1 MPLRE
6 QSRVDGPIAH
16 RRYTER
22 LAPLHRGEASAWL
35 GTYRAIAEARA
46 VDLAEADLVAR
57 GHAFFSC
64 PCTGHEAM
72 AVLARSLTADDWLH
86 LHYRDK
92 ALWIARGLPSSSLLH
107 NVVASAGS
115 PSKGRQMTPFVG
127 DPELHLLC
135 QNVPVG
141 NHATQAVGVAAAVV
155 DRPGSP
161 IVVCSMGDGTS
172 QQGEV
177 LESFAEAARRQLP
190 VLFIV
195 EANGFSIST
204 PTDGQTFFSLP
215 EGIEPADQ
223 FHGLPIHRL
232 DGRDPFELHA
242 GLAPIV
248 TAMRVDRRPAIAVV
262 AVDRLSSHT
271 NADDDRVYR
280 APEDL
285 ARIRALGDPLAN
297 LRSRLLDAGIPAVDL
312 QRIDLEVAS
321 VVRVAVTD
329 ALKAPDPEPVDSA
342 KAPLPPLLLGLG
354 PEGRIVGGGAPLT
367 MLESIRAVLRH
378 RLETDPRVHL
388 SGQDIEDPK
397 GDVFGVTRGLSTAF
411 PGRVVNAALAEST
424 IVGGAI
430 GRAMVGERPV
440 AFLQFADFLPVAFNQ
455 IHSELGSLW
464 WRSAGTFE
472 CPLILMVASGG
483 YRPGLGPFHAQTM
496 EALVAHV
503 PGLDVF
509 NPSNAD
515 DAAGLLNAAFESGR
529 PTVFFYPKAAL
540 NDRDR
545 TTHAEP
551 ASRLIPPG
559 RARHARRGDALTLV
573 AWGGT
578 VPIAERVADALADQV
593 GVRAEVLDLR
603 TLAPWDRD
611 AVRESCRR
619 TGHLLVVH
627 EDNRTAGF
635 GAEVVADVAEAVG
648 PRVHCRRVTRPDTY
662 IPCNFPAQLAILPSF
677 QKTLEAAAE
686 LLGLDLEW
694 RSDAPSPAAG
704 GASTIEARG
713 PSPADEAVTVLSW
726 KTRPG
731 QDVEAGA
738 VIAEL
743 VADKAVFDFVAPV
756 AGQVVRLIANV
767 GEAVRVGAPLLEL
780 VPRSVDPAG
789 PRRRPTRM
797 DDGRPLLR
805 RHATAPRRNAAAMGD
820 TPVTLT
826 VPASATGSRIVT
838 NEELLDRF
846 PGRTAEDILK
856 RTGINTRCRLGPGE
870 SALSLAVDAASRA
883 LDAAGL
889 APGDLDLLLCCTG
902 TPGVITPSLA
912 CRILRSLGER
922 TGTMPEVPAF
932 DLAAAC
938 SGFLYGLASAYDF
951 SRSRPDARILLVTA
965 EALSPLADPDDFDTA
980 ILFGDAATA
989 TVVSG
994 PDAATLAEPTLGR
1007 LRRPILWA
1015 RGMPG
1020 AILEVPA
1027 EGGGPIAMNGLRV
1040 YAEAVRSMIALLES
1054 ACEADGIA
1062 PTDLG
1067 LVVPHQA
1074 NARIIRDVCQRLKL
1088 PADRAVVHLGN
1099 VGNTSSSSIPLALG
1113 SLAERPPLPRSIGL
1127 TAFGGGVTAGA
1138 AVLRTQSRSG

>member
-1 MPLRE
+1 MT
-6 QSRVDGPIAH
+6 SRDQTRADRPIAH

-22 LAPLHRGEASAWL
+22 LAPLPRVEASGWL

-46 VDLAEADLVAR
+46 VDLAEGGLVAR
-57 GHAFFSC
+57 GLAFFSC
-64 PCTGHEAM
+64 PCTGHEGM
-72 AVLARSLTADDWLH
+72 AVLSPLLTDDDWLH

-107 NVVASAGS
+107 NVVASADS
-115 PSKGRQMTPFVG
+115 PSAGRQMTPFIG
-127 DPELHLLC
+127 DPALHLLC

-141 NHATQAVGVAAAVV
+141 NHATQAVGVASAVI

-177 LESFAEAARRQLP
+177 LEAFAEAARRQLP
-190 VLFIV
+190 VLFVV
-195 EANGFSIST
+195 ESNGLSIST
-204 PTDGQTFFSLP
+204 PTAGQTFFSLP
-215 EGIEPADQ
+215 DGIEPADQ

-232 DGRDPFELHA
+232 DGRDPVELHA

-248 TAMRVDRRPAIAVV
+248 AAMRLDRRPAIAVV
-262 AVDRLSSHT
+262 SVDRLSSHT

-280 APEDL
+280 DPEDL
-285 ARIRALGDPLAN
+285 DRARALGDPLAN
-297 LRSRLLDAGIPAVDL
+297 LRCRLLGAGIPPEDL
-312 QRIDLEVAS
+312 DRIDRDVAE
-321 VVRVAVTD
+321 VVRVAVAN
-329 ALKAPDPEPVDSA
+329 ALKAPDPAPVLDA
-342 KAPLPPLLLGLG
+342 KAPLPPLLLDLG
-354 PEGRIVGGGAPLT
+354 PDGRIVEGNGPLT
-367 MLESIRAVLRH
+367 MLESIREVLRH
-378 RLETDPRVHL
+378 RLETDPRVTL

-397 GDVFGVTRGLSTAF
+397 GDVFGVTRGLSTRF

-455 IHSELGSLW
+455 IQSELGSLW

-472 CPLILMVASGG
+472 CPVILMVASGG

-496 EALVAHV
+496 ETLAAHV

-509 NPSNAD
+509 MPSIAD

-529 PTVFFYPKAAL
+529 PTVFFYPKTAL

-545 TTHAEP
+545 TTTADP

-593 GVRAEVLDLR
+593 GLTADVLDLR
-603 TLAPWDRD
+603 TLSPWDRD
-611 AVRESCRR
+611 AVRDSCRK
-619 TGHLLVVH
+619 TGRLLVVH

-648 PRVHCRRVTRPDTY
+648 PGVHCRRVTRPDTY
-662 IPCNFPAQLAILPSF
+662 IPCNFSAQVAILPSF
-677 QKTLEAAAE
+677 RRTLEAAAE
-686 LLGLDLEW
+686 LLGLDLQW
-694 RSDAPSPAAG
+694 QPDLTATAIG
-704 GASTIEARG
+704 GATTIEARG

-756 AGQVVRLIANV
+756 AGRVVRLIATV
-767 GEAVRVGAPLLEL
+767 GEAVRVGAPLLEI
-780 VPRSVDPAG
+780 VPASIDPEG
-789 PRRRPTRM
+789 PRRRLNREEP
-797 DDGRPLLR
+797 GRPILR
-805 RHATAPRRNAAAMGD
+805 RRASAPRIITASLIDA
-820 TPVTLT
+820 PVTLAI
-826 VPASATGSRIVT
+826 PATALGSRVVT

-846 PGRTAEDILK
+846 PSRTNEDIFK
-856 RTGINTRCRLGPGE
+856 KTGIRTRRRLGPGE
-870 SALSLAVDAASRA
+870 SALSLAVDAAARA
-883 LDAAGL
+883 LDVAGL

-912 CRILRSLGER
+912 CRILHGLGER
-922 TGTMPEVPAF
+922 SGTNPEVPAF

-951 SRSRPDARILLVTA
+951 TRSRPDARVLLVTA

-989 TVVSG
+989 TVVFG
-994 PDAATLAEPTLGR
+994 PDAATVAGPTLGR
-1007 LRRPILWA
+1007 LRRPILSA

-1020 AILEVPA
+1020 AILQVPA
-1027 EGGGPIAMNGLRV
+1027 EGGGSIAMNGLRV
-1040 YAEAVRSMIALLES
+1040 YAEAVRSMIALLQS
-1054 ACEADGIA
+1054 ACEADSIA
-1062 PTDLG
+1062 PIDLG

-1074 NARIIRDVCQRLKL
+1074 NARIIRDVCQRLGL
-1088 PADRAVVHLGN
+1088 PPDRALVHLGD
-1099 VGNTSSSSIPLALG
+1099 VGNTSSSSIPLAL
-1113 SLAERPPLPRSIGL
+1113 AAMEARPALPRSIGL

-1138 AVLRTQSRSG
+1138 AVLRT